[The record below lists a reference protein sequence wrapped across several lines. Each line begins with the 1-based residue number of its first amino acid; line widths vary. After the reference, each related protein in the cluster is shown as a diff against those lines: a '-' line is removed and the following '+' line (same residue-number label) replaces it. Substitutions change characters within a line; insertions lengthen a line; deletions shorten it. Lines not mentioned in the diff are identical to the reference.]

1 MDHMSKRL
9 LIRVAVFLVK
19 LKVETLEKIG
29 LEMDGSKFKM
39 SYMQR
44 KISIRISI
52 NQIPSMGHIAIK

>member
-44 KISIRISI
+44 KISIRIYI